1 MNRTPLEEQVLA
13 RIRPTPGE
21 REQIHNLG
29 DRLIAAVNASGIAQG
44 MLVGSIARGTWIR
57 GDLDLDVFLLF
68 PPDTAREVL
77 EKRGTALGREIA
89 AGFGGTAQ
97 EKYAEHPYINASIE
111 GVDVDLVP
119 CYHIADAAHI
129 QSAVDRTPFHTRF
142 LLGRIDGFTDDVLL
156 FKQFAKACGVYG
168 SDHMTE
174 GFSGYLCELLVI
186 RYGGFR
192 PLLTA
197 AASWRPGTHIDIV
210 NHAGK
215 KFDDP
220 LVVIDPVDPNRNV
233 AASLSL
239 SRMYE
244 FVEVA
249 RGYLKDPHEGYFT
262 YPEQHALNRG
272 DVAQILSARGTRL
285 IAVTFRTP
293 PYIEDVVVP
302 QLRKSTDAIRELAER
317 NGFIIN
323 RTGCCMGKETSI
335 LLFEFLVSELPPVK
349 RHMGPPL
356 WNPENAE
363 KFAKKYLACNVTG
376 PYIDEGRYWVEVKR
390 NCTRAIDLF
399 HSPELMVT
407 TSLGK
412 HVRQSMI
419 EGMDI
424 LEGEECW
431 KEEFAEC
438 FGEFFSMSS
447 PLVRIERRR
456 GSGTTSQ

>member
-1 MNRTPLEEQVLA
+1 MKWTPLEHQVLE
-13 RIRPTPGE
+13 RIRPTPKE
-21 REQIHNLG
+21 RERIKSLG
-29 DRLIAAVNASGIAQG
+29 NRLIAAVDESGIAKG

-68 PPDTAREVL
+68 PQDTTREDL
-77 EKRGTALGREIA
+77 EKRGTTLGRDIA
-89 AGFGGTAQ
+89 AKFGGTAQ
-97 EKYAEHPYINASIE
+97 EKYAEHPYINAVIE
-111 GVDVDLVP
+111 EIDVDLVP
-119 CYHIADAAHI
+119 CYNIADAAHI

-142 LLGRIDGFTDDVLL
+142 LLGRIDSFTDDVLL

-192 PLLTA
+192 ELLD
-197 AASWRPGTHIDIV
+197 AASHWRPGTHIDIV

-215 KFDDP
+215 RFEDP
-220 LVVIDPVDPNRNV
+220 LIVIDPVDPNRNV

-249 RGYLKDPHEGYFT
+249 RGYLKDPHEGYFS
-262 YPEQHALNRG
+262 YPECKSLTKE
-272 DVAQILSARGTRL
+272 DVAQALSLRGTTL
-285 IAVTFRTP
+285 IGVTFKTP
-293 PYIEDVVVP
+293 PYIEDVIVP

-317 NGFIIN
+317 NGFIVN
-323 RTGCCMGKETSI
+323 RTGCCMGKELSL
-335 LLFEFLVSELPPVK
+335 LLFEFLVPELPPIK

-363 KFAKKYLACNVTG
+363 KFAKKYLSCNVTG

-390 NCTRAIDLF
+390 TCTRAIDLF
-399 HSPELMVT
+399 HSSDLLM

-424 LEGEECW
+424 TEGADCW
-431 KEEFAEC
+431 KEEFGEC
-438 FGEFFSMSS
+438 LADFFSLSS

-456 GSGTTSQ
+456 GKGE